1 MDRKTQEQSAKGAC
15 LRKVMV
21 AQTIWGVRPALSIGA
36 CRWWSVIPRG
46 WSASRCR
53 RLALEL
59 YGLIINHRFVIVN
72 YKNPLSVI
80 L

>member
-1 MDRKTQEQSAKGAC
+1 MDRKTQEQSAEGAC

-21 AQTIWGVRPALSIGA
+21 AQTIWGVRPAPSIGA

-59 YGLIINHRFVIVN
+59 YGLIIILKIRIVN
-72 YKNPLSVI
+72 SQKPD
-80 L
+80 